1 MLLVNTRIVAMV
13 TSQSDLLKVLVPDRP
28 GVSSLDWRK
37 ETNHSYVLLG
47 TWALL
52 KKVSVQVL

>member
-1 MLLVNTRIVAMV
+1 MV